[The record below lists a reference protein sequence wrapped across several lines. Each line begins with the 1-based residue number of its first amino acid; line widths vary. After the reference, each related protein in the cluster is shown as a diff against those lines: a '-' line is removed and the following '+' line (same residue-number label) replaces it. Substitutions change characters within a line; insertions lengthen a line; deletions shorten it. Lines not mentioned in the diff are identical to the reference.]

1 MYQCWP
7 LETDSLKFK
16 MNKVFFVGKMK
27 VNFTSVSI
35 FYPSLD
41 RLGLIPA
48 CIFFQHDD
56 DDDPEDISTEDL
68 PIGKSSVGVLGA

>member
-1 MYQCWP
+1 
-7 LETDSLKFK
+7 
-16 MNKVFFVGKMK
+16 MNKVFFCLKNESELHLCVY
-27 VNFTSVSI
+27 
-35 FYPSLD
+35 FYPCLD

-56 DDDPEDISTEDL
+56 DDDPEDIPTEDL

>member
-1 MYQCWP
+1 
-7 LETDSLKFK
+7 
-16 MNKVFFVGKMK
+16 MK
-27 VNFTSVSI
+27 NESELHLCVY

-56 DDDPEDISTEDL
+56 DDDPEDIPTEDL

>member
-1 MYQCWP
+1 
-7 LETDSLKFK
+7 
-16 MNKVFFVGKMK
+16 MNKVFFGKMK
-27 VNFTSVSI
+27 VNFISVSI
-35 FYPSLD
+35 FTRLD

-56 DDDPEDISTEDL
+56 DDDPEDIPTEDL